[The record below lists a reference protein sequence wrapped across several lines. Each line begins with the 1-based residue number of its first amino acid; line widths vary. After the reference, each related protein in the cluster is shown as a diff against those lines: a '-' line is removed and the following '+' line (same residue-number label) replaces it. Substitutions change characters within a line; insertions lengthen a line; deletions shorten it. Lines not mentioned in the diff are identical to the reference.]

1 MIGSESGDLFRIFIW
16 CRYAWVAFAVVWL
29 VAAIKTKPAVRVES
43 AYSRMAVRLA
53 MIVAYVLLF
62 VPWYNAGILT
72 ERFVPSAHAYGWAGF
87 ALTITG
93 IAIACWA
100 RFYLRG
106 NWSSAV
112 TVKQGHQLIRNG
124 PYAVVRHPIYSGIL
138 LAFAGTAIAMGEI
151 RGLFALALAAVALR
165 AKSRIEEAFM
175 QQEFPADYPL
185 YMRQVK
191 AIVPLLW

>member
-1 MIGSESGDLFRIFIW
+1 MIGAESGDLFRIFIW
-16 CRYAWVAFAVVWL
+16 CRYAWVAFAVIWL
-29 VAAIKTKPAVRVES
+29 IAAIKTKPTVRVES

-53 MIVAYVLLF
+53 MIAAYVLLF
-62 VPWYNAGILT
+62 VPWRDAGILT
-72 ERFVPSAHAYGWAGF
+72 ERFAPRADAYGWTGF
-87 ALTITG
+87 ALTLAG

-100 RFYLRG
+100 RFYLGG
-106 NWSSAV
+106 NWSSSV
-112 TVKQGHQLIRNG
+112 TVKHNHELIRSG

-138 LAFAGTAIAMGEI
+138 LAFAGTAIAVGEI
-151 RGLFALALAAVALR
+151 RGLIAVALAAVALR

-175 QQEFPADYPL
+175 QQEFPADYPR